1 MPQPRVSLDQ
11 WRALVAVVDHDG
23 YARAATALHRSQSS
37 ISHAVHQIESR
48 LGLRLFT
55 IEGRKARL
63 TDAGAVLYRRGRA
76 LIDEAERLEQVASS
90 LAAGGQAQLRLAV
103 ESIFPTWLLLHC
115 LAQFGKAHPHTRVD
129 LHESVLGGTDEL
141 LLEHRVDLAICSQV
155 PPGFLGDPLMQVR
168 FIAVAAPA
176 HPLHQLNRRL
186 TLDDLRAH
194 RHLIMRDSGIRRTR
208 DGAWQGASQRWTVSH
223 KATWI
228 RAACMGLGFAWYPE
242 QSIREELA
250 AGALRPLPLKE
261 GAERRATLYLV
272 FADPEAGGPGLDY
285 LGELLRTA
293 VAGNMAPS

>member
-23 YARAATALHRSQSS
+23 YARAAETLHRSQSS

-48 LGLRLFT
+48 LGLKLFT

-76 LIDEAERLEQVASS
+76 LIDEAERIEQAAAN

-103 ESIFPTWLLLHC
+103 ESIFPTWLLLRC
-115 LAQFGKAHPHTRVD
+115 LAQFGETHPHTRVE

-141 LLEHRVDLAICSQV
+141 LLEHRVDMAICSQV
-155 PPGFLGDPLMQVR
+155 PAGFLGDPLMSVR
-168 FIAVAAPA
+168 FIAVAAPT
-176 HPLHQLNRRL
+176 HPLHQLNRPL
-186 TLDDLRAH
+186 TLEDLRAH
-194 RHLIMRDSGIRRTR
+194 RHLIMRDSGARRTR
-208 DGAWQGASQRWTVSH
+208 SGAWQGASQRWTVSH

-242 QSIREELA
+242 ESIREELA
-250 AGALRPLPLKE
+250 SGALRPLPLAE

-272 FADPEAGGPGLDY
+272 IADPEAAGPALQQ
-285 LGELLRTA
+285 LARRLRAA
-293 VAGNMAPS
+293 VADTAPA